1 MSADF
6 TMRFPA
12 TSANLG
18 PAFDTAAVALSLSL
32 QVAATRAA
40 EFSIEATGR
49 DAAVCGNTADSL
61 LLRTY
66 RDVLIANGV
75 SEPPALAL
83 QLHNEIPIGMGLGS
97 SAAARLAGIALALKY
112 GGLDWSTEQVLAEAI
127 RLEGHPDNAVACW
140 LGGFTVAACPDA
152 TEGVLSLARFEPPGN
167 WSAVLVVQK
176 TQLATGKARAA
187 LPNMYPRLDA
197 VKNIQSAALLVS
209 AFAQQRGDL
218 LKAAMQDTLH
228 QQYRSH
234 FCPLLEA
241 LADMEQVAGVL
252 GVALS
257 GSGPGVLLIVE
268 KRTPIAVLYDG
279 IEKRTAHLADSEII
293 LCDFA
298 NAGASRMLSDEWAN
312 A

>member
-1 MSADF
+1 MC
-6 TMRFPA
+6 FPA

-18 PAFDTAAVALSLSL
+18 PAFDTAAVALALSL
-32 QVAATRAA
+32 QVTATNAG
-40 EFSIEATGR
+40 EFLIEATGR
-49 DAAVCGNTADSL
+49 DAAVCGNAEDSL
-61 LLRTY
+61 LLQTY
-66 RDVLIANGV
+66 RDVLSANGV

-83 QLHNEIPIGMGLGS
+83 RIHNEIPVGMGLGS

-112 GGLDWSTEQVLAEAI
+112 GGLDWGTEQVLAEAI

-140 LGGFTVAACPDA
+140 LGGFTVAACPDT
-152 TEGVLSLARFEPPGN
+152 TEAGLSFARFEPPGN
-167 WSAVLVVQK
+167 WSAVLVVQE
-176 TQLATGKARAA
+176 TPLATGKARAA
-187 LPNMYPRLDA
+187 LPNVYPRLDA

-241 LADMEQVAGVL
+241 LADMEEVAGVL

-268 KRTPIAVLYDG
+268 KRTPIATLYAG
-279 IEKRTAHLADSEII
+279 IEKRTEHLAGSEII
-293 LCDFA
+293 SCDFA
-298 NAGASRMLSDEWAN
+298 TAGASNVLNEWARV
-312 A
+312 